1 MQGEHMRL
9 RDLFLETFESMENK
23 QVPMYVFLD
32 EKPPRTV
39 QMMIDGLKSEN
50 EEIVGICQ
58 DLIRYFDW
66 IYEKFLLTKSL
77 TDSEREE
84 GIKRELLRTYRINL
98 RRLEK
103 KDEI

>member
-1 MQGEHMRL
+1 MRL
-9 RDLFLETFESMENK
+9 RDLFLETFELMENK

-58 DLIRYFDW
+58 DLVRSFDW
-66 IYEKFLLTKSL
+66 LYERSGKSP
-77 TDSEREE
+77 TDSERED
-84 GIKRELLRTYRINL
+84 GIKNGLLRTYRGNL
-98 RRLEK
+98 RKLEK